1 MILFLNEQTLK
12 DLGFTILQSKY
23 DADNELVLLVAE
35 QSSKSYPVT
44 LHYEYDTSRHIF
56 DLIHEDGSGII
67 DGIETMAQFL
77 KLASALKF

>member
-1 MILFLNEQTLK
+1 MILFLDEQTLK
-12 DLGFTILQSKY
+12 DLGFNISLVEY
-23 DADNELVLLVAE
+23 DADKKLVELCAE

-44 LHYEYDTSRHIF
+44 IHYEYDNSRHIF

-67 DGIETMAQFL
+67 DGIETMDQFL